1 MKARSIALQFIELK
15 VSSSV
20 WGKVWLVLQV
30 VIIRRRW
37 MCLRIEVLGEDVTI
51 PLEVV
56 KRHRWVGG
64 KDEKGLGVWLVV
76 ARAVWD
82 RAR

>member
-56 KRHRWVGG
+56 KRHWWVGG
-64 KDEKGLGVWLVV
+64 KEEKGLGVWLVA

>member
-15 VSSSV
+15 VASSV

-30 VIIRRRW
+30 VIIRRQW

-64 KDEKGLGVWLVV
+64 KEEKGLGVWLV
-76 ARAVWD
+76 AACAVWD

>member
-1 MKARSIALQFIELK
+1 MKDRSIALQFIELK
-15 VSSSV
+15 VASSV
-20 WGKVWLVLQV
+20 WGKVWFVFQV
-30 VIIRRRW
+30 VMIRRRW
-37 MCLRIEVLGEDVTI
+37 MCLRIEILGEDVTI

-64 KDEKGLGVWLVV
+64 KEEKELGVWLV
-76 ARAVWD
+76 AACAVWD